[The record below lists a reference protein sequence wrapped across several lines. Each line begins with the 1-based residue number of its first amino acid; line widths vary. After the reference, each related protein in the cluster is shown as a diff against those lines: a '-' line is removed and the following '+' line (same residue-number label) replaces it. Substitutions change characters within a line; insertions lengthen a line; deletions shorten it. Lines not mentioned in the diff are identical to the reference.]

1 MFKVFPVFRKV
12 TGRFIVLLSI
22 IIFGCAPAHV
32 PLNTYAK
39 NSYDYKFLKAEMLL
53 NSGEFKEAADIYMS
67 LAEKTGDVYL
77 YTKAAEVYKQQQ
89 EYKKA
94 VEVLK
99 DGIDSGNIG
108 NSAELYYQLAKI
120 YYENLQQFQ
129 SARKYIEKAVS
140 IEESDQYL
148 ELQADIYKNTN
159 DFSSAIG
166 VYDKL
171 IKKNED
177 ASYFLQRGK
186 LYMYLD
192 LAKKAEEDFVKAV
205 EMEKNLEAAL
215 LLADIYLRENQ
226 NKKAIKYLKIAQE
239 KHPGLILPELKLAEL
254 YMESNRYEEALK
266 YYSQIVD
273 KVSGERKIYVL
284 KQMGKIYLKQNEYKN
299 VIEVLEEAYNLG
311 SDDTQSAFYIA
322 LAYEA
327 LKEYDKAEK
336 YYKETLKIRSDYT
349 QAKKRLAFVY
359 FSQGAYDKALDVLAD
374 VSEVYRDVD
383 FYRIKSAVYERKGNL
398 KKAVDVLNEGLKS
411 NPDSETLLMNKAF
424 VIEKKGDLNT
434 TIDIAKKVLKINDNN
449 DVALN
454 FLAYLYAENDMKLE
468 KALELVNRALEI
480 DGNNPA
486 YLDTK
491 AWIFYKQKRYEQAK
505 EYQIKA
511 LNLAPEEKE
520 LREHMR
526 AILDAIGIN
535 KGVDE
540 YIKAD

>member
-1 MFKVFPVFRKV
+1 MLNVFSVFRKV
-12 TGRFIVLLSI
+12 AGRFIVLLSI
-22 IIFGCAPAHV
+22 LTFGCAPAHV
-32 PLNTYAK
+32 SLNTYAE
-39 NSYDYKFLKAEMLL
+39 NTYDYKFLKAEMLL
-53 NSGEFKEAADIYMS
+53 NSGEFERAVDIYEE
-67 LAEKTGDVYL
+67 LAEKTGDAYL
-77 YTKAAEVYKQQQ
+77 YTKAAKVYIHQQ

-94 VEVLK
+94 VEILK
-99 DGIDSGNIG
+99 NGIDNGSIG
-108 NSAELYYQLAKI
+108 NPAELYYQLAKV
-120 YYENLQQFQ
+120 YYENLQEFQ

-140 IEESDQYL
+140 IEESNKYL
-148 ELQADIYKNTN
+148 ELQADIYKNMN

-192 LAKKAEEDFVKAV
+192 LTKRAEEDFIKAV
-205 EMEKNLEAAL
+205 DMEKNLEAAL

-226 NKKAIKYLKIAQE
+226 NKKAMKYLKIAQE

-273 KVSGERKIYVL
+273 KLSGERKIYVL
-284 KQMGKIYLKQNEYKN
+284 KQMGKIYLKQNEYKK
-299 VIEVLEEAYNLG
+299 VIEVLEQAYNLD
-311 SDDTQSAFYIA
+311 SEDTQSAFYIA
-322 LAYEA
+322 VAYEA
-327 LKEYDKAEK
+327 LQEYDKAEK
-336 YYKETLKIRSDYT
+336 YYKETLRIRSDYT

-359 FSQGAYDKALDVLAD
+359 LSQGAYDKALDVLAD
-374 VSEVYRDVD
+374 VSEVYKDVD
-383 FYRIKSAVYERKGNL
+383 FYRIKSAIYERKGEL
-398 KKAVDVLNEGLKS
+398 ERAVEVLNEGLKS
-411 NPDSETLLMNKAF
+411 NPDSETLLINKAF
-424 VIEKKGDLNT
+424 VTEKKGDLNT
-434 TIDIAKKVLKINDNN
+434 TIDIVKKVLEINDNN
-449 DVALN
+449 AAALN
-454 FLAYLYAENDMKLE
+454 FLAYLYAENDMKLG
-468 KALELVNRALEI
+468 KALELVNRALEV

-491 AWIFYKQKRYEQAK
+491 AWVLYKQKRYEQAK

-511 LNLAPEEKE
+511 LNLAPEERE

-526 AILDAIGIN
+526 AILDAMGIN